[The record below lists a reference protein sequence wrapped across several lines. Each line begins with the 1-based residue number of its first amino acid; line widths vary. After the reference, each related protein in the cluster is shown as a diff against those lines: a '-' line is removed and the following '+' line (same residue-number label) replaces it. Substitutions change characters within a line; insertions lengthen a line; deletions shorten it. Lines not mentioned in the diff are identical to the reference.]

1 MTNLQTKGSARTEGG
16 ALAPA
21 PWGRFGRCPAVP
33 GVGERLDG

>member
-1 MTNLQTKGSARTEGG
+1 MTALTTKGIARTEGR

-33 GVGERLDG
+33 GEERVT